1 MNNRGSTPE
10 EFVNVYMQA
19 YRNGHN
25 AVWVA
30 QQLGIHRQSVYD
42 RMEKLRARGVKLPK
56 LPRFDKQQD
65 KRLKALIAEQLGGRA
80 RGSTDAAA

>member
-1 MNNRGSTPE
+1 MNNRGSTAE
-10 EFVNVYMQA
+10 EFVNVYMKA
-19 YRNGHN
+19 YRDGHN

-56 LPRFDKQQD
+56 LPRLDTQVN
-65 KRLKALIAEQLGGRA
+65 KRLNALIADQLGKSPKGK
-80 RGSTDAAA
+80 